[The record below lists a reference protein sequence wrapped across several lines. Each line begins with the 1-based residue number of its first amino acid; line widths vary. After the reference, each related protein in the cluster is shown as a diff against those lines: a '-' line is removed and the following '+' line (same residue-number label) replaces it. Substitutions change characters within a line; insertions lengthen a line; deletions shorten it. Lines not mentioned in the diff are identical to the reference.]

1 MPPINDAVIVAI
13 MSALGGFLVA
23 LLNRRSSLE
32 GEQTKR
38 LEILISSQQDAFDR
52 QAQTLTSLEADMIK
66 LRAEWAAE
74 RESHHH
80 TKLELETAKLY
91 HTYAAAEV
99 SRVGRWLNSQD
110 LAWPPPDFLTFPEWW
125 DTRPRDEPQK

>member
-1 MPPINDAVIVAI
+1 MPPLNDAVVVAI

-91 HTYAAAEV
+91 HTYVAAEV
-99 SRVGRWLNSQD
+99 SRVGRWLNSHD
-110 LAWPPPDFLTFPEWW
+110 LTWPPPDFLTFPEWW
-125 DTRPRDEPQK
+125 DTRPRDEPRT

>member
-1 MPPINDAVIVAI
+1 MPQLNDAVIVAI

-80 TKLELETAKLY
+80 TKVELEKAKLY
-91 HTYAAAEV
+91 HTYVAAEV
-99 SRVGRWLNSQD
+99 GRVGRWLNSQD
-110 LAWPPPDFLTFPEWW
+110 LTWPPPDFLTFPEWW
-125 DTRPRDEPQK
+125 DTRPRDEPRD

>member
-1 MPPINDAVIVAI
+1 MPPLNDAVIVAI

-91 HTYAAAEV
+91 HTYVAAEV

-125 DTRPRDEPQK
+125 DTRPRDEPRN

>member
-91 HTYAAAEV
+91 HTYVAAEV

-125 DTRPRDEPQK
+125 DTRPRDEPQN

>member
-1 MPPINDAVIVAI
+1 MPPLNDAVVVAI

-38 LEILISSQQDAFDR
+38 LEMLISGQQDAFDR

-91 HTYAAAEV
+91 HTYVAAEV

-125 DTRPRDEPQK
+125 DTRPRDEPRT

>member
-1 MPPINDAVIVAI
+1 MPPLNDAVIVAI

-74 RESHHH
+74 RESHH
-80 TKLELETAKLY
+80 A
-91 HTYAAAEV
+91 
-99 SRVGRWLNSQD
+99 RVGNSKALPHLRGGRSKSSGA
-110 LAWPPPDFLTFPEWW
+110 LAQFPGFGMAPA
-125 DTRPRDEPQK
+125 RFFNVP

>member
-1 MPPINDAVIVAI
+1 MPPINDAVVVAI

-91 HTYAAAEV
+91 HTYVAAEV

-125 DTRPRDEPQK
+125 DTRPRDEP

>member
-1 MPPINDAVIVAI
+1 MPPLNDAVIVAI

-91 HTYAAAEV
+91 HTYVAAEV

-125 DTRPRDEPQK
+125 DTRPRDEP

>member
-1 MPPINDAVIVAI
+1 MPPLNDAVIVAI

-91 HTYAAAEV
+91 HTYVAAEV

-125 DTRPRDEPQK
+125 DTRPRDEPQN